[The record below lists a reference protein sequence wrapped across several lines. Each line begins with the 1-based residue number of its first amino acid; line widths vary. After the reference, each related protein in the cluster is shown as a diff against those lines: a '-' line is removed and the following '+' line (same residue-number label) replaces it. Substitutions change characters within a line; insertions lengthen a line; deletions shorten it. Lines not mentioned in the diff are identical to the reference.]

1 MEVMK
6 IEKAIDFIRARGD
19 AVELARL
26 RYVLEAACPSEAE
39 IESLTAGRREDG
51 GWAPFWAADYT
62 SLDATCYRLAQAEQ
76 MGMPMPHPA
85 LRPAVDF
92 IAARQGEDGSWEED
106 VGVAAST
113 PPWAKPGDLAARLYL
128 TANCGFWM
136 AVLSEDLGQAER
148 ASAYM
153 LAHLDG
159 TGKLPSF
166 LHAHWLAAG
175 LWRRLGQTE
184 AAERVC
190 AHLYARLGEMPAS
203 NLAWIVTTFALAG
216 VPATDSLMMEAARRL
231 ARMQAEDGRWPSED
245 GPERDVHVTLETL
258 RALRVCGRW

>member
-1 MEVMK
+1 MD
-6 IEKAIDFIRARGD
+6 IEKAIGFVRGRGE

-26 RYVLEAACPSEAE
+26 RYVLEAECPSEAE
-39 IESLTAGRREDG
+39 IEVLTAGRRADG
-51 GWAPFWAADYT
+51 GWAPFWAEDYS

-76 MGMPMPHPA
+76 MGIPMPHPA
-85 LRPAVDF
+85 LKPAVDF
-92 IAARQGEDGSWEED
+92 ITTRQGAAGSWEED
-106 VGVAAST
+106 ARVAESA

-136 AVLSEDLGQAER
+136 AVLGEDQAPAER
-148 ASAYM
+148 AGAY
-153 LAHLDG
+153 LLRHLDEAG
-159 TGKLPSF
+159 RLPSF

-190 AHLYARLGEMPAS
+190 GHLYTWLGEMPAS

-216 VPATDSLMMEAARRL
+216 VPATDSLITAAADRL
-231 ARMQAEDGRWPSED
+231 AEMQAEDGRWPSED
-245 GPERDVHVTLETL
+245 GPARDGHVTLEAL
-258 RALRVCGRW
+258 RALRLCGKW